1 MKKNNKNFMHFSQN
15 MYVQF
20 DKSTNVR
27 SKARIAMEASEQM
40 HRVTQLLL
48 KMNVRGIIELTPCE
62 VG

>member
-1 MKKNNKNFMHFSQN
+1 MHFSQN

-20 DKSTNVR
+20 NKSTNVR